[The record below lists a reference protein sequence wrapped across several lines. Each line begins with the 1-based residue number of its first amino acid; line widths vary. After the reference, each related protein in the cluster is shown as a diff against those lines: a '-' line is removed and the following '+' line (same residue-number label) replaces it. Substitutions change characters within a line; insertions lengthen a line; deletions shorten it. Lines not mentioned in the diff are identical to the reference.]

1 MYVKQPTM
9 NINPSAVSELTASLQ
24 ANLNGQVDHFP
35 TQNDNVKTA
44 NKMTTDNRKE
54 RFLLISYKT
63 SAKKGTVNLLQ
74 EHCNLMAL
82 LFEANPNLEL
92 LLQFLDVT
100 PIKTIEEFPKDK
112 QTFKCLVE
120 DEADPCNNKQIVVFN
135 AFSQRRQLD
144 ISNSRVRR

>member
-1 MYVKQPTM
+1 MST
-9 NINPSAVSELTASLQ
+9 NPSAVSELAANLQ
-24 ANLNGQVDHFP
+24 ANLNRQVDHFP

-92 LLQFLDVT
+92 FLQFLDDA
-100 PIKTIEEFPKDK
+100 PIKKLKNFPKRRVSLSALLK
-112 QTFKCLVE
+112 K
-120 DEADPCNNKQIVVFN
+120 KQI
-135 AFSQRRQLD
+135 RGTTGK
-144 ISNSRVRR
+144 